1 MIVHNV
7 EQGTDEW
14 RKVKAGKASASNFS
28 AIIGKNARGTE
39 YLKAR
44 EIYMMEVV
52 TEMLTGEPASEI
64 VAKAL
69 QWGKDHE
76 QVARE
81 IFNERTG
88 LDATKIGFCQ
98 HDTLLAGAS
107 PDGLIDWDGG
117 WECKCPVNSMN
128 HVQTLLHG
136 MPPEHMAQVQGNMWI
151 TKREFWIF
159 ASFDPRMPEGLDLY
173 TQRIERDESYIA
185 MLESEVEKFLKECL
199 ALAGTLRKKMEK

>member
-1 MIVHNV
+1 MTVHDVDQNSR
-7 EQGTDEW
+7 EW
-14 RKVKAGKASASNFS
+14 LELRAGKATASRF
-28 AIIGKNARGTE
+28 ADIIGKNARGTE

-44 EIYMMEVV
+44 ETYMLEVV
-52 TEMLTGEPASEI
+52 TEMLTGQPASEI
-64 VAKAL
+64 TSKAL

-76 QVARE
+76 QIARE
-81 IFNERTG
+81 VFEERTG
-88 LDATKIGFCQ
+88 IYAEPVGFVQ

-136 MPPEHMAQVQGNMWI
+136 MPMEHMAQVQGNMWI

-159 ASFDPRMPEGLDLY
+159 ASFDPRMPEDLDLY

-185 MLESEVEKFLKECL
+185 MLESEVEKFLKECI
-199 ALAGTLRKKMEK
+199 ALADKLRMKMEK